1 MKISTKVTL
10 GTCFKNTPLFYKSAS
25 VKMQDTSNHTET
37 AVMPWDFE
45 TDPEFQQQLDWVKQ
59 FVEEELIPLEP
70 IMADFT
76 EKQWIAVQEPLKQRV
91 KDQGLWACHLEKE
104 LGGQGMG
111 QLPLAQMNMITGRC
125 VYAQEIFGNM
135 APDSG
140 NAELLAEGG
149 TEAQKAKW
157 LWPNL
162 AGDIRSAFAITEP
175 FVASTDP
182 TQIESSG
189 VLEGD
194 QWVLNGRKWMIT
206 NATRADFIIFM
217 VVTEPDAP
225 VHKRCSMI
233 VVEKDTPGMDIFREI
248 PTMHH
253 PHAAYG
259 ANGNHAEISLD
270 NVRVSKDNLIGGR
283 GEGFILSQVRL
294 GPGRIHHATRWLGE
308 AERAYDMLCE
318 RTLSRS
324 SFGKRYASH
333 QTIQGY
339 VAESRMELEMAKLL
353 TLRAAWKMDKVGHHG
368 ARQDIAMVK
377 VNNAKVLFNVIDRA
391 LQVHGSLGYSCDMPL
406 EAMYRSAR
414 MAPLVDG
421 ANEVH
426 SVSIARAELKRY
438 EGVEGWPSEHIPS
451 RRQESL
457 ARFAHLLE
465 ASG

>member
-1 MKISTKVTL
+1 M
-10 GTCFKNTPLFYKSAS
+10 A
-25 VKMQDTSNHTET
+25 
-37 AVMPWDFE
+37 WDFE
-45 TDPEFQQQLDWVKQ
+45 TDPEFQEKLDWVER
-59 FVEEELIPLEP
+59 FVADELIPLEP
-70 IMADFT
+70 VMGDFT
-76 EKQWIAVQEPLKQRV
+76 EEQWAAVQEPLKQQV

-125 VYAQEIFGNM
+125 AFAQEIFGNM

-149 TEAQKAKW
+149 TDAQKEKW

-162 AGDIRSAFAITEP
+162 RGDIRSAFAITEP

-182 TQIESSG
+182 TQITTTA

-194 QWVLNGRKWMIT
+194 EWVLNGRKWMIT
-206 NATRADFIIFM
+206 NASRADFIIFM
-217 VVTEPDAP
+217 AVTEPDEH
-225 VHKRCSMI
+225 VYKRCSMI
-233 VVEKDTPGMDIFREI
+233 IVEKGTPGMNIFRDI

-253 PHAAYG
+253 PYSEYG
-259 ANGNHAEISLD
+259 AIGNHAEIILD
-270 NVRVSKDNLIGGR
+270 NVRVPKDNLIGQR
-283 GEGFILSQVRL
+283 GGGFILSQVRL

-308 AERAYDMLCE
+308 AERAFDMLCE
-318 RTLSRS
+318 RTQSRS
-324 SFGKRYASH
+324 SFGKGYAKH
-333 QTIQGY
+333 QTIQEY
-339 VAESRMELEMAKLL
+339 IADSRMELEMAKLL

-368 ARQDIAMVK
+368 ARADIAMVK

-426 SVSIARAELKRY
+426 KVTIAREELKRY
-438 EGVEGWPSEHIPS
+438 SEVEGWPSEHIPT
-451 RRQESL
+451 RREASL
-457 ARFAHLLE
+457 KRFAHLLE
-465 ASG
+465 LRA